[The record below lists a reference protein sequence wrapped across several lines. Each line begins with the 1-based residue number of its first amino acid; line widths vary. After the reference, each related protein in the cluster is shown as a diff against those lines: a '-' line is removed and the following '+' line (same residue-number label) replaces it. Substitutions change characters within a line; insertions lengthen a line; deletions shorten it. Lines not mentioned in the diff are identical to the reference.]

1 MAINL
6 AQAKVKLNVGNQKV
20 KKAFLGEAQ
29 VYSSGNIVTYQ
40 VDSNLSYKEEV
51 EYGVSCLAPKSF
63 TPAKSGW
70 TFVGW
75 RSDTAA
81 NSSVLTSRIM
91 GDDPITLYA
100 VFQQAITVTYY
111 NGSVSASS
119 SAGKRLYNNGK
130 IANPSFTL
138 SQAALSGWTARGW
151 STSNAANGGITYN
164 NGAAFTRDSNVTL
177 YGMYQAAVTVTYYN
191 GSTTASK
198 STGTRYYCPGSGKI
212 ANPSFTLNQ
221 AALSGWT
228 ARGWSASGTANSGIT
243 YNNGAAFTRDSNVT
257 LFGMY
262 QQTITLTLYNGS
274 NSAANQSRTRYH
286 CPGSGSTVNPAFTV
300 TPAALSG
307 WSFNGWAAS
316 SGATAAIA
324 YSSISNTAFSAN
336 TTLYGRYSQ
345 TITLSYNGN
354 GASGGSTAAQTGT
367 RYWNTGNV
375 ANPSFTLRANG
386 FTRTGYTWS
395 KWAFGSAGGTQY
407 ANGATVTLGANAVFY
422 ALWVAAPHTI
432 APNSVTWTKTREAYA
447 TDVNITIT
455 ASEARLRLRKNPD
468 AYASGRVAVQANI
481 STGGCAN
488 VRFVTAAP
496 HNGNLWAS
504 PIIYVDGVEKEGTG
518 NLEFSVSGKS
528 SIEVVFEAVT
538 AHSYAPVEAVLSQ
551 IYFYN

>member
-1 MAINL
+1 MSINI
-6 AQAKVKLNVGNQKV
+6 AQNKVKLTIGNQKV
-20 KKAFLGEAQ
+20 KKAFLGASQ
-29 VYSSGNIVTYQ
+29 VYSSGNIVTYY
-40 VDSNLSYKEEV
+40 VDSNISYQEEV
-51 EYGVSCLAPKSF
+51 DYGASCLSPKTF

-70 TFVGW
+70 IFVGW
-75 RSDTAA
+75 RSDTAL
-81 NSSVLTSRIM
+81 NPDVYKSLTM
-91 GDDPITLYA
+91 GDNPVTLYA
-100 VFQQAITVTYY
+100 IFQQTITVTYY
-111 NGSVSASS
+111 NGSTAASS
-119 SAGKRLYNNGK
+119 ATGKRFYNNGK
-130 IANPSFTL
+130 
-138 SQAALSGWTARGW
+138 
-151 STSNAANGGITYN
+151 
-164 NGAAFTRDSNVTL
+164 V
-177 YGMYQAAVTVTYYN
+177 
-191 GSTTASK
+191 
-198 STGTRYYCPGSGKI
+198 

-221 AALSGWT
+221 AALFGWT

-274 NSAANQSRTRYH
+274 SSAANQSGTRYH

-432 APNSVTWTKTREAYA
+432 APNSVTWTKNREIYA
-447 TDVNITIT
+447 VDVNITIN

-468 AYASGRVAVQANI
+468 AYGSGCVAVQANI
-481 STGGCAN
+481 PTGGCAN

-504 PIIYVDGVEKEGTG
+504 PSIYVDGVKKEGTG
-518 NLEFSVSGKS
+518 NIEFSVSGKS
-528 SIEVVFEAVT
+528 SIEVVFEAAT
-538 AHSYAPVEAVLSQ
+538 AHSYAPVDAVLSQ